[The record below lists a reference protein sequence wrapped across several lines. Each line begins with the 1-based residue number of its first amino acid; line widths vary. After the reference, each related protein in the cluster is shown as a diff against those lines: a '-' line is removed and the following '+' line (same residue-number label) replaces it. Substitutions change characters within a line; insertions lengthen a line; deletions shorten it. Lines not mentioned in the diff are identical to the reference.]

1 MDEELQQLIKLKVL
15 SKPPEVTVSTGF
27 VHNKLTGCDNPYKI
41 TLGWDLI
48 SAYEC
53 DKQWT
58 SFRLQIAALLATM
71 SEPDRQKEL
80 QMIPNEDGHWKWLD
94 KSALLKKDEYK
105 WFFFKTDNSIEAA
118 CLIYHP
124 KKSVSS
130 KKDVFYIEFI
140 AVAPWNRYNP
150 CSEKKHKNIGSI
162 LLKEIMK
169 YCTIKLNFEAGMC
182 LHSLPQAKSFYE
194 EKLGMVHFSD
204 EDKGPLYYYEM
215 NDHKF
220 IEFMRA

>member
-1 MDEELQQLIKLKVL
+1 MDDELQQLIKLKVL
-15 SKPPEVTVSTGF
+15 SKPPEVIVASGF
-27 VHNKLTGCDNPYKI
+27 IKNRLTDMDVPYVV

-58 SFRLQIAALLATM
+58 SFRLQIASLLATM
-71 SEPDRQKEL
+71 TEHEREAEMK
-80 QMIPNEDGHWKWLD
+80 MIPNEDGHWKWLD
-94 KSALLKKDEYK
+94 KSALLKTDEYK
-105 WFFFKTDNSIEAA
+105 WFFFKIGNSVEAV

-124 KKSVSS
+124 KKAIASD
-130 KKDVFYIEFI
+130 KDVFYIEFI

-150 CSEKKHKNIGSI
+150 YSEKKYKNIGSI

-169 YCTIKLNFEAGMC
+169 YCTTTLNFEAGMC
-182 LHSLPQAKSFYE
+182 LHSLPQAKMFYE
-194 EKLGMVHFSD
+194 GKLGMVHFPD